1 MPLVNLLKV
10 GLVDEFEAE
19 FKRAAVASGVDDL
32 VQSLNLELERVGL
45 KMRVSQ
51 AFSRDGC
58 YVTVIGLS
66 RFFDEGYMMRRLKL
80 LV

>member
-19 FKRAAVASGVDDL
+19 FKRAATASGVEDL
-32 VQSLNLELERVGL
+32 VRSLNLELERVGL
-45 KMRVSQ
+45 AMRVSQ

-58 YVTVIGLS
+58 YVTVIGQS
-66 RFFDEGYMMRRLKL
+66 RFFDEGYMMRRLKFP
-80 LV
+80 V